1 MKPLKLALALL
12 LLQALVPLHAQVDSL
27 KVDLNFRIRSEMDQG
42 YGTLIPETR
51 KAETAVYSRARMG
64 IDYFY
69 DALEIKIAFQDIRTW
84 GQANSVSKSGYYSL
98 FEGWAKYSFKEN
110 FYIKAGRQAI
120 SYDNQR
126 ILGETDWLM
135 QSRRLDALRAGY
147 AFSRGSK
154 LEAVVTYNNDSD
166 DTNETFPNEFYTI
179 IDGGERTKSLQ
190 VVHFQT
196 RLSPKTDFSAIALN
210 NVVQKNDGR
219 HNMAATAG
227 LNITSRASDRL
238 TVLVY
243 GYFQFGKNTADQK
256 KAAYNTSLDVNYK
269 ANSFWNINPG
279 LEVLSGTAYDEDAD
293 KNHSFS
299 PYYGTNHKFNGFM
312 DYFYMGN
319 HYNTVGLNDYYLK
332 NTFYLSTTGNLY
344 LDVHYFA
351 ANAAI
356 APGTGRYLGTEID
369 LLYTKKVSK
378 QFLLSVGYSQM
389 FASEGMEIVKEVPNP
404 QRFQGWAWV
413 GLQFNG
419 LAKLK

>member
-1 MKPLKLALALL
+1 
-12 LLQALVPLHAQVDSL
+12 
-27 KVDLNFRIRSEMDQG
+27 MDQG
-42 YGTLIPETR
+42 YGTLIPENR
-51 KAETAVYSRARMG
+51 NAETAVYSRARMG

-69 DALEIKIAFQDIRTW
+69 NALEIRIAFQDIRTW
-84 GQANSVSKSGYYSL
+84 GQANSVSKTGYYSL
-98 FEGWAKYSFKEN
+98 FEGWAKYSFKDN

-147 AFSRGSK
+147 AFSKDSR
-154 LEAVVTYNNDSD
+154 LEMVLTYNNDSD
-166 DTNETFPNEFYTI
+166 DANETFPNEFYSVM
-179 IDGGERTKSLQ
+179 DGGERTKSLQ
-190 VVHFQT
+190 VAHFQA

-210 NVVQKNDGR
+210 NVVQTNNGK

-227 LNITSRASDRL
+227 FNLTNRPSQRL
-238 TVLVY
+238 SVLLY
-243 GYFQFGKNTADQK
+243 GYCQFGKNTADQK
-256 KAAYNTSLDVNYK
+256 KTAYNASVDVNYK
-269 ANSFWNINPG
+269 AISYWNINPG
-279 LEVLSGTAYDEDAD
+279 IEVISGTGYDEDPG

-332 NTFYLSTTGNLY
+332 NTFLLSRTDNLQ

-356 APGTGRYLGTEID
+356 APDTGKYLGTEID
-369 LLYTKKVSK
+369 LLYTKKVSG
-378 QFLLSVGYSQM
+378 QFLVNVGYSQL
-389 FASEGMEIVKEVPNP
+389 FASRGMEIVKQVADP
-404 QRFQGWAWV
+404 QSFQCWAWI

-419 LAKLK
+419 LAKIK